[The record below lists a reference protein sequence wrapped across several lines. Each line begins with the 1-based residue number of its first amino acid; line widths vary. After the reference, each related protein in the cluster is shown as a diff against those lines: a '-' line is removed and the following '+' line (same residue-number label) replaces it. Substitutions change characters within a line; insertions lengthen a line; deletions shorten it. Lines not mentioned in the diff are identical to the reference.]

1 MKQAGS
7 IPDVMNILPKSKQIL
22 IKPLIY
28 YKGGKALNSRFREGF
43 RLYLCCKHTVIML
56 IIDQYCHLVRYCL
69 GLQPKSMLSG
79 RDRGCGVIRE
89 INAEFWETLSF
100 NI

>member
-1 MKQAGS
+1 
-7 IPDVMNILPKSKQIL
+7 MNILPKSKQIL
-22 IKPLIY
+22 IKPAIY
-28 YKGGKALNSRFREGF
+28 YKRGKALNSCFREGF

-56 IIDQYCHLVRYCL
+56 IIDRYCHLVRYCL

-79 RDRGCGVIRE
+79 NDRSCGVIRE
-89 INAEFWETLSF
+89 IKPEFWEALRF